1 MPRPFSFSP
10 SRRERAGSGVLGQE
24 ALDLRAMND
33 RRDQPK
39 PLLPPI
45 LEGAGFQLAEL
56 LARQTQDGIAVIDP
70 RGALLSWNSAA
81 VAITGWSG
89 AEAATRG
96 FGSIVR
102 LPGGVHEL
110 RPGKWI
116 ELRSASLDVAGET
129 FEVVFFNDAT
139 AQRRLSDTR
148 EDLRAL
154 GLVDALTGLPGRQLA
169 MLHLD
174 RAIALATRDKRAVG
188 LLGIKLDRYQ
198 DAGDPSRRQVADEVL
213 RQLAKRLAV
222 YIRGSDLAARLGGDS
237 FLVVLTALATT
248 NDATIVAVR
257 LMLALAQ
264 PFGVE
269 GRERSVQCSIGIAE
283 YPRDA
288 DDAVSLLGEALRAA
302 DRAQNEGGG
311 RYWSAADLGA

>member
-1 MPRPFSFSP
+1 MATHG
-10 SRRERAGSGVLGQE
+10 RRA
-24 ALDLRAMND
+24 
-33 RRDQPK
+33 QPK

-45 LEGAGFQLAEL
+45 LAGAGFQLAEL
-56 LARQTQDGIAVIDP
+56 LARQTHDGIAVIDP
-70 RGALLSWNSAA
+70 RGALVSWNSAA
-81 VAITGWSG
+81 VAITGWSDG
-89 AEAATRG
+89 EAATRG

-116 ELRSASLDVAGET
+116 ELRTTSLDVAGET
-129 FEVVFFNDAT
+129 FTVVFFNDAT

-148 EDLRAL
+148 DDLRAL
-154 GLVDALTGLPGRQLA
+154 GLVDALTELPGRQLA
-169 MLHLD
+169 MLHLE
-174 RAIALATRDKRAVG
+174 RAIALAKRDGRSVG

-198 DAGDPSRRQVADEVL
+198 DPGDPSRRQVADEVL
-213 RQLAKRLAV
+213 RQFAKRLAV

-237 FLVVLTALATT
+237 FLVVLTALTT
-248 NDATIVAVR
+248 PNDATIVAVR

-269 GRERSVQCSIGIAE
+269 GRERSVQSSIGIAE

-288 DDAVSLLGEALRAA
+288 EDHVSLLSEALRAA

-311 RYWSAADLGA
+311 RYWSAANLDGPP